1 MWVVSN
7 ISPEMRAEAA
17 AWLARLHA
25 DDKSP
30 IDERTFRVW
39 LAADQCHAAAFE
51 AMTEVWDVTGAAWTE
66 AIAVPHEAAPTT
78 RRRALI
84 AGVTGIAAAATGF
97 AVWQTSYAGVYETA
111 TGEQKHIV
119 LADGT
124 QVFLDTDTRIHASYD
139 SRTRFVSLERGRCN
153 FNVMESD
160 ERPFVVD
167 AATQRI
173 VASRTELDVRR
184 DGDDV
189 CVVMVQGSAS
199 VMDKNDRQRT
209 EIKRGDRLT
218 ANAGHILVD
227 RPKLLPLLAW
237 QTGQAVFDND
247 TMSAAVHEMNRYSVV
262 KLEISDPA
270 VAHMHISGVYRVG
283 DNAAFGR
290 SVAALLPVTLEFA
303 NNQVRLTADHGR
315 AKRT

>member
-1 MWVVSN
+1 
-7 ISPEMRAEAA
+7 MRAEAA
-17 AWLARLHA
+17 TWLARLHA

-30 IDERTFRVW
+30 ADECTFRIW
-39 LAADQCHAAAFE
+39 LAADPCHAAAFE
-51 AMTEVWDVTGAAWTE
+51 AVTEVWDVTGAAWTD
-66 AIAVPHEAAPTT
+66 AVAVPREAAPTT
-78 RRRALI
+78 RRRALM
-84 AGVTGIAAAATGF
+84 AGVAGIAAAATGF

-111 TGEQKHIV
+111 TGEQKHVV

-153 FNVMESD
+153 FNIMESD

-167 AATQRI
+167 AAAKRI
-173 VASRTELDVRR
+173 LAGHTELDVRR

-189 CVVMVQGSAS
+189 CVIMVQGSAS

-209 EIKRGDRLT
+209 ELRRGDRLT
-218 ANAGHILVD
+218 ANAGRILVD

-247 TMSAAVHEMNRYSVV
+247 SLSDAVHEMNRYSVV
-262 KLEISDPA
+262 KLEISDPS
-270 VAHMHISGVYRVG
+270 VARMRISGVYRVG

-290 SVAALLPVTLEFA
+290 SIAALLPVTLEFA
-303 NNQVRLTADHGR
+303 NNQVRLTADRSR